1 MTAAPIS
8 ATAMAGSEPNKTLP
22 DAAPLH
28 AYATDG
34 RIMLLDGGLYRI
46 ATRWQAVTALSEVDG
61 SPFPSSQE
69 RARQIRAALR
79 ETMQ

>member
-1 MTAAPIS
+1 MTAQPIHHGE
-8 ATAMAGSEPNKTLP
+8 TGDKPNKRP